1 MPRLIREF
9 LCILNISHVQLAP
22 NSWRTIIGMMIVLF
36 ASSQGEGLLTM
47 EEIMYCYRPYQGEKM
62 GYWYLMARD
71 VNRIIVEELLSSY
84 KIWKKSFL
92 LRLYKMLR
100 HPA

>member
-1 MPRLIREF
+1 
-9 LCILNISHVQLAP
+9 
-22 NSWRTIIGMMIVLF
+22 MMIVLF

-47 EEIMYCYRPYQGEKM
+47 EEIMYCYRPYQGEKV

-92 LRLYKMLR
+92 FLFQRMVGNVPLGK
-100 HPA
+100 